1 MNTLSAGTL
10 IPIFL
15 FMIVIVLLFWSTI
28 IRPQVRAQKA
38 HENLVQELKV
48 GDKII
53 TAGGMYGRIT
63 ALDEKTFTLEVAKDT
78 RVVFDRRAAR
88 RRQD

>member
-1 MNTLSAGTL
+1 MNSMNPTAL
-10 IPIFL
+10 IPVALFL
-15 FMIVIVLLFWSTI
+15 IVVVLLFWSTI

-38 HENLVQELKV
+38 HENLVQELKI
-48 GDKII
+48 GDKVI
-53 TAGGMYGRIT
+53 TAGGMHGRIA
-63 ALDEKTFTLEVAKDT
+63 ALDDKTFTLEVSKDI

>member
-1 MNTLSAGTL
+1 MDPTTLVPVAL
-10 IPIFL
+10 FL
-15 FMIVIVLLFWSTI
+15 IVIVLLFWSTI
-28 IRPQVRAQKA
+28 IRPQVRAQKT
-38 HENLVQELKV
+38 HESLVDGLKI

-53 TAGGMYGRIT
+53 TAGGLYGRLT
-63 ALDEKTFTLEVAKDT
+63 ALDEKTFTLEVAKDV

>member
-1 MNTLSAGTL
+1 MNSMNPTAL
-10 IPIFL
+10 IPVALFL
-15 FMIVIVLLFWSTI
+15 IVVVLLFWSTI

-38 HENLVQELKV
+38 HENLVQELKI
-48 GDKII
+48 GDKVI
-53 TAGGMYGRIT
+53 TAGGMHGRIA
-63 ALDEKTFTLEVAKDT
+63 ALDDKTFTLEVSKDV